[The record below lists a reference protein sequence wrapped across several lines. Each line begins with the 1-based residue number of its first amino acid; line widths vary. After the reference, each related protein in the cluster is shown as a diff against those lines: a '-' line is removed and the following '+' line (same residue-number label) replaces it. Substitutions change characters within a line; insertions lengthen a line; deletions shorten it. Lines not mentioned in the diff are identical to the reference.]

1 MRLENKVA
9 LITGGYGGMG
19 RASAR
24 LFAKEGATVFIA
36 GRSEERG
43 DALAKEINDGGA
55 TAYFVE
61 LAARSPASQAT
72 SRPPTQPPSGPL
84 RACPVLRRTS
94 TRTGESGATSSSP
107 GSSRQ
112 T

>member
-1 MRLENKVA
+1 MRLEDKVA

-24 LFAKEGATVFIA
+24 LFAQEGATVFIA

-43 DALAKEINDGGA
+43 EALAKELTDAGG

-61 LAARSPASQAT
+61 LDVVSQDQWDPAVTAVW
-72 SRPPTQPPSGPL
+72 RFHPL
-84 RACPVLRRTS
+84 RVKPA
-94 TRTGESGATSSSP
+94 TRDREILDVARNPRNAGA
-107 GSSRQ
+107 
-112 T
+112 